1 MTARKP
7 MTPAAKAKARKATVH
22 AARVKATYGLTRQ
35 DYETV
40 LAAQD
45 GVCAI
50 CQGKRSYRLCVD
62 HDHATGE
69 VRGLLCRRC
78 NKLLRDVRDSVAV
91 LNGAVMYLT
100 VPPVREALG
109 RKVFVP
115 AAVTVREVQS

>member
-7 MTPAAKAKARKATVH
+7 MTPAAKAKARKATAH
-22 AARVKATYGLTRQ
+22 AATIKAKYGLTRA

-40 LAAQD
+40 LEAQD
-45 GVCAI
+45 GACAI
-50 CQGKRSYRLCVD
+50 CRGKRPYRLCVD
-62 HDHATGE
+62 HDHSTGE

-78 NKLLRDVRDSVAV
+78 NKVLRDVRDSVYV

-100 VPPVREALG
+100 LPPVREALG

-115 AAVTVREVQS
+115 VTVREVQS